1 MIMFGSGKRCYGT
14 TIPSRIVHLS
24 NSIELHAAPS
34 RIGRNGIEDNGMEI
48 NSTELDRTGRV
59 GKKRLHEREVTVG
72 ERTSR
77 TERESARKDATL

>member
-1 MIMFGSGKRCYGT
+1 MVMVGSGKRCYGT

-34 RIGRNGIEDNGMEI
+34 RIGRNGIEDSEMEI

-72 ERTSR
+72 ERTSNGKR
-77 TERESARKDATL
+77 GHGGSEWI

>member
-1 MIMFGSGKRCYGT
+1 MVMVGSGKRCYGT
-14 TIPSRIVHLS
+14 TISSRIVHLS

-59 GKKRLHEREVTVG
+59 GKKGCMRER
-72 ERTSR
+72 
-77 TERESARKDATL
+77 